1 MILALLLALVQAA
14 PPAAA
19 APSSASPEDRGRI
32 AALARLPQFV
42 IDDAAQAQIREGLT
56 HPHPS
61 VRAAAARVAHV
72 LGGTAL
78 LKELRAALKA
88 ETELVPARELTWA
101 VADLDT
107 SVKSDGLL
115 ADVVARPDI
124 GRRVLSSLVAGR
136 GVRFLG
142 FWPRMKTSIA
152 EYPDALVS
160 GLEMGLHGD
169 LGTTY
174 ASFALRDGM
183 DRLFESLLTGRG
195 VRVDASVM
203 TSALGSPSSRI
214 RAAAAFRLAEEG
226 VAVDAAVLANR
237 PAPASTEERVAQLL
251 LDAAQGGGPQTAAL
265 NEAVAQVMSDEP
277 TRTSVR
283 QRLQRQRGAIRGLT
297 PEERENLF
305 RALGFDKDQI
315 DTARSLSF
323 EAPSAAP
330 RPNETSRPLKTLG
343 GYPDD
348 YVRSVL
354 ELVGCQGSAA
364 GTFEGAEVIFRPGGR
379 PEQITPL
386 APAEVG
392 NPCREAAQILAATA
406 LASRGDA
413 QAVTLLPS
421 RPAFL
426 ACLAEPD
433 WIADPAV
440 TLSRPSGGE
449 PPKVTNV
456 NPGYPDAAR
465 RRGKQGDVVLEAV
478 IRPSG
483 CIVDVRLLRSLD
495 EALDLAA
502 VNALSGW
509 VYEPTV
515 VDGVAI
521 PLDLTVNVHFRLV
534 RQEPK

>member
-19 APSSASPEDRGRI
+19 AVSSASPEDRGRI
-32 AALARLPQFV
+32 AALARLPQSAL
-42 IDDAAQAQIREGLT
+42 DEGAQAQIREGLT

-72 LGGTAL
+72 IGGTTL

-88 ETELVPARELTWA
+88 ESELVPARELTWA
-101 VADLDT
+101 LADLDT

-124 GRRVLSSLVAGR
+124 GPRVLSSLVAGR

-142 FWPRMKTSIA
+142 FWPRLKTSIG
-152 EYPDALVS
+152 EYPSALVS
-160 GLEMGLHGD
+160 GLEAGLHGD

-195 VRVDASVM
+195 VRVDSSVM
-203 TSALGSPSSRI
+203 AAALASPSSRI
-214 RAAAAFRLAEEG
+214 RTAAAFRLAEDGG
-226 VAVDAAVLANR
+226 VVDAAALANR
-237 PAPASTEERVAQLL
+237 PAPASTEERVAMIL
-251 LDAAQGGGPQTAAL
+251 LDAAQGAGPSSAL
-265 NEAVAQVMSDEP
+265 NDAVAQVMSDEP
-277 TRTSVR
+277 TRTSVG
-283 QRLQRQRGAIRGLT
+283 QRLQRQRNAIRGLT
-297 PEERENLF
+297 PEEREGLF

-315 DTARSLSF
+315 ESARGLTF
-323 EAPSAAP
+323 PSQAGGP
-330 RPNETSRPLKTLG
+330 RPAETLRPLKTLG

-354 ELVGCQGSAA
+354 ESVGCQGGAG
-364 GTFEGAEVIFRPGGR
+364 GTFEGAELVFRPGGR
-379 PEQITPL
+379 AEQITPL
-386 APAEVG
+386 APAEPG
-392 NPCREAAQILAATA
+392 SPCREAAQILATTA

-413 QAVTLLPS
+413 QAVALLPN
-421 RPAFL
+421 RQAFL

-433 WIADPAV
+433 WIADPARP
-440 TLSRPSGGE
+440 LSRPGGGE

-456 NPGYPDAAR
+456 NPGYPEDAR

-483 CIVDVRLLRSLD
+483 CIADVRLLRSLD
-495 EALDLAA
+495 DLLDLAA

-515 VDGVAI
+515 VDGVAV
-521 PLDLTVNVHFRLV
+521 PLELTVNVHFRLV